1 LDDDR
6 IWHFERDL
14 WIGGADVYRERV
26 SDDVVMAL
34 PAQPFLYDAE
44 GAIKAVTDTPR
55 WESVDFAETR
65 VHRPQEGLIVIAY
78 HVVAKRGQESYRA
91 ACTSTLR
98 RLSHEHW
105 DVVQHSQMPFGL
117 MIPEPAEA

>member
-1 LDDDR
+1 MDDNR
-6 IWHFERDL
+6 IWEFEREL
-14 WIGGADVYRERV
+14 WLGGADIYRQRV
-26 SDDVVMAL
+26 SEDVVMAL
-34 PAQPFLYDAE
+34 PAQPYLYDADA
-44 GAIKAVTDTPR
+44 AIAAVTDTPR

-78 HVVAKRGQESYRA
+78 RVVASRGADSYSA

-105 DVVQHSQMPFGL
+105 DVVQHSQLPFGL
-117 MIPEPAEA
+117 IVPDPDQE